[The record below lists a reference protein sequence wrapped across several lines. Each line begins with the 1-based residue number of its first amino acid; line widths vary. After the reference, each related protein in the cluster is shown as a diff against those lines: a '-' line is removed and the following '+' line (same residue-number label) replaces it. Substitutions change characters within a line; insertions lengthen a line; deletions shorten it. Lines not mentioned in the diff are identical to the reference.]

1 MNLSDEPAVIER
13 EIDQRRAALHRKLD
27 ELQHRL
33 NPRERVMEA
42 VGRVDPR
49 SYAQA
54 VVDNAPNYAGAAALA
69 AIGVG
74 TALAV
79 RGLRRCY
86 PGDDSI
92 EPGAVDMMGE

>member
-1 MNLSDEPAVIER
+1 MKLVDEPAVIER
-13 EIDQRRAALHRKLD
+13 EIDLRRASLHRTLE

-33 NPRERVMEA
+33 NPRERVKAA

-49 SYAQA
+49 AYVAA
-54 VVDNAPNYAGAAALA
+54 AENYAGAAALA
-69 AIGVG
+69 AVGVG

-86 PGDDSI
+86 SGKETI
-92 EPGAVDMMGE
+92 EPSAVDMMGE